1 MKESGRVMPKKQNR
15 NPVTAGILSLLVP
28 GLGQMYIGKS
38 ERGAA
43 ILVAGIVIGTLALI
57 WQTLYAAYASNL
69 MVYPYPLYRIS
80 LVVYA
85 AVFWIWQ
92 VVDAYRLAEQ

>member
-1 MKESGRVMPKKQNR
+1 MPKKR
-15 NPVTAGILSLLVP
+15 SRSPVTAGILSLLVP
-28 GLGQMYIGKS
+28 GLGQMYVGRGD
-38 ERGAA
+38 RGAA

-69 MVYPYPLYRIS
+69 MAYPYPLYRIS

-92 VVDAYRLAEQ
+92 IVDAYRLAEQ